1 MPLINFYL
9 GNRLKSRCNTP
20 MIDFGSA
27 NGILTINLE
36 KLAANYRVF
45 QNKVGT
51 NCDVAG
57 VIKADAYG
65 LGLKQVSDQ
74 LKKLGC
80 PLFLVATLDEAL
92 ELREYDS
99 DTPIAVLGG
108 LMNKTESTYVEHHIT
123 PILNTPIDIK
133 NWNDYAAQ
141 QHKNLKA
148 ILHCDTAMNR
158 LGLSTQETKDFVQ
171 NRDLFN
177 NIDITMVMSHF
188 ACADELDHPLTTQQ
202 AERFDTVAQ
211 SFPNAQKSLANS
223 SGLFRNPQYHYD
235 MVRPGYSL
243 YGGNPTPET
252 TNPMQNVVT
261 LHSRILQIRECKK
274 GQSIG
279 YGATHEFNKDT
290 RTATLALGYADGFLR
305 SNSAKAVVYYE
316 GQPCP
321 VLGRV
326 SMDLVSIDIS
336 HIKEKQPQ
344 QGEAIEILGDHQTV
358 DDLANSAGTIG
369 YEILTSL
376 GKRYKRRY
384 I

>member
-1 MPLINFYL
+1 
-9 GNRLKSRCNTP
+9 
-20 MIDFGSA
+20 MIDFGST

-36 KLAANYRVF
+36 KLAANYRLF
-45 QNKVGT
+45 QSKVGT
-51 NCDVAG
+51 HCDVAG
-57 VIKADAYG
+57 IIKANAYG
-65 LGLKQVSDQ
+65 LGLKQVSGQ
-74 LKKLGC
+74 LKKLNC
-80 PLFLVATLDEAL
+80 PLFFVATLDEAL
-92 ELREYDS
+92 ELRGYDP

-108 LMNKTESTYVEHHIT
+108 LMSNAESTYIEHNIT

-141 QHKNLKA
+141 HNKKLDA

-158 LGLSTQETKDFVQ
+158 LGLSTEETKDFVQ

-188 ACADELDHPLTTQQ
+188 ACADDFNHPLTTQQ
-202 AERFDTVAQ
+202 ADDFETLAKN
-211 SFPNAQKSLANS
+211 FPNAKKSLANS

-252 TNPMQNVVT
+252 SNPMHSVVT
-261 LHSRILQIRECKK
+261 LQSRILQIRECKK
-274 GQSIG
+274 DQSIG
-279 YGATHEFNKDT
+279 YGATHQFNTDT

-305 SNSAKAVVYYE
+305 SSSAKAIVYYE

-336 HIKEKQPQ
+336 HIKGKQPR
-344 QGEAIEILGDHQTV
+344 QGEAIEILGKYQSI
-358 DDLANSAGTIG
+358 DDLADTAGTIG

-376 GKRYKRRY
+376 GKRYKRHY
-384 I
+384 V